1 MRVATDS
8 IRVLDGE
15 NRSNSDRTII
25 QSVGKEGIIQPI
37 IVYEDEDGGY
47 VLVGGHRRLASAIHF
62 SLPDV
67 PIEVVSKERA
77 EVIRALEN
85 LDRKGLHPLDEALE
99 IRALQSQGYD
109 NSVISAMLG
118 ISAGKLLRRAKL
130 NNLVPEVKKDF
141 LEGTLSAAA
150 AEEYS
155 VMDQKDQKAVWKAIH
170 EGWGGTDPK
179 RIREEYL
186 SSRGLDLSLCSAY
199 FRTTMEPVCSTCPK
213 NLASDATLFQDEQG
227 SCSDGKCYCEKIRRL
242 MAEEGVE
249 SVYAGEYNSKKHL
262 ELLQKNGINAAKD
275 NESWR
280 YRTVKSADNP
290 VKKMDIYGVI
300 HWGPKIQKKK
310 EITETDLTRQKELK
324 KLWRKDLKELYAKI
338 RQMVIE
344 DAEAYMAKHHKNEIF
359 PDSDERIILA
369 KQILHDNPMALRCFI
384 AGTRDFKENPIEGM
398 DNKQILALALFLVAT
413 GCNSY
418 LGVCPESVQHYHLSQ
433 TLPKSMDIAD
443 LYNLK
448 TSKAKTRILE
458 LKKEM
463 EGFLKEY
470 KDLEG
475 K

>member
-1 MRVATDS
+1 
-8 IRVLDGE
+8 
-15 NRSNSDRTII
+15 
-25 QSVGKEGIIQPI
+25 
-37 IVYEDEDGGY
+37 
-47 VLVGGHRRLASAIHF
+47 
-62 SLPDV
+62 
-67 PIEVVSKERA
+67 
-77 EVIRALEN
+77 
-85 LDRKGLHPLDEALE
+85 
-99 IRALQSQGYD
+99 
-109 NSVISAMLG
+109 MLG

-170 EGWGGTDPK
+170 EGWRGTDPK
-179 RIREEYL
+179 QIREEYL

-199 FRTTMEPVCSTCPK
+199 FRTTMEPACATCPK
-213 NLASDATLFQDEQG
+213 NLASDETLFQDEQG

-242 MAEEGVE
+242 MAEEGVD
-249 SVYAGEYNSKKHL
+249 SLYASEYNHDNKRL

-280 YRTVKSADNP
+280 YRTVKSADSP

-300 HWGPKIQKKK
+300 HWGPKPLKKK
-310 EITETDLTRQKELK
+310 ETTETDLTRQKELK

-384 AGTRDFKENPIEGM
+384 AGTRDFKDNPIEGL
-398 DNKQILALALFLVAT
+398 DNKQLLALALFLVAT
-413 GCNSY
+413 GCQAY
-418 LGVCPESVQHYHLSQ
+418 CHVMPDSVQIGRAHV
-433 TLPKSMDIAD
+433 
-443 LYNLK
+443 
-448 TSKAKTRILE
+448 
-458 LKKEM
+458 
-463 EGFLKEY
+463 
-470 KDLEG
+470 
-475 K
+475 